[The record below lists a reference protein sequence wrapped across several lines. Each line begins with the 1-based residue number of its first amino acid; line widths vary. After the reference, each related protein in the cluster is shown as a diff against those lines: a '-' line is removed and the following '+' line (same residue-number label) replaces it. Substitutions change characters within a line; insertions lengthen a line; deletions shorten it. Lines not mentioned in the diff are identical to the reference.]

1 MTSEHGK
8 FAIYGI
14 LSAFILASA
23 SMPQAHAEPKYSAKV
38 PESVKTPDK
47 VETDRLGTLEFFDGM
62 PSPETVQKVYD
73 NLDLTR
79 GVTAFLDGIPIASM
93 YAMLT
98 GFRDAGVKIG
108 EIGITEN
115 LMDARTLILT
125 PNSTTMYV
133 LAQIDLSDGPVV
145 VNAPPGVLG
154 FVNDAASRYVFDI
167 GVAGPDK
174 GKGGKYLV
182 IPPGYKGD
190 IPDGYYVFKSK
201 TYDNWLLLRA
211 FVKDGDL
218 KTPVKMLHENLNLYP
233 LSQADN
239 PPPETFHNL
248 SGKKYNAIHANN
260 FEFYEEINE
269 VIQREPAD
277 AFPTELTGTF
287 ASIGI
292 KKGKPFKP
300 DARMKKILI
309 EAAAIGNATA
319 RALTFNTRKKS
330 AFYVEDR
337 KWTLPFAGGSHEFVD
352 NGERVL
358 DDRTRF
364 HYFASGITPAMAS
377 SVVGQGSAYASATMD
392 SNGKYLDGGKT
403 YKVTLPNPVPVNN
416 FWAFTIYSGQHR
428 GFLETDQQSAGVDSN
443 SPDIK
448 PNKDGSYTVWFGP
461 TTPKG
466 HEGNWVQTIPGKS
479 FNVYLRVYGPLEPW
493 FERTWKPGDFELVE

>member
-1 MTSEHGK
+1 MVKEHLNIYLLSE
-8 FAIYGI
+8 
-14 LSAFILASA
+14 
-23 SMPQAHAEPKYSAKV
+23 
-38 PESVKTPDK
+38 
-47 VETDRLGTLEFFDGM
+47 
-62 PSPETVQKVYD
+62 
-73 NLDLTR
+73 
-79 GVTAFLDGIPIASM
+79 
-93 YAMLT
+93 
-98 GFRDAGVKIG
+98 
-108 EIGITEN
+108 
-115 LMDARTLILT
+115 
-125 PNSTTMYV
+125 
-133 LAQIDLSDGPVV
+133 
-145 VNAPPGVLG
+145 
-154 FVNDAASRYVFDI
+154 
-167 GVAGPDK
+167 
-174 GKGGKYLV
+174 
-182 IPPGYKGD
+182 
-190 IPDGYYVFKSK
+190 
-201 TYDNWLLLRA
+201 
-211 FVKDGDL
+211 
-218 KTPVKMLHENLNLYP
+218 
-233 LSQADN
+233 ADN

-248 SGKKYNAIHANN
+248 SGKQFNTVHANN
-260 FEFYEEINE
+260 FEFYEELDK
-269 VIQREPAD
+269 VIQKEPAD
-277 AFPTELTGTF
+277 AFDPELVGTF
-287 ASIGI
+287 AAIGI

-461 TTPKG
+461 KAPKG

-479 FNVYLRVYGPLEPW
+479 FHVYLRVYGPLEPW